1 MRRLW
6 LAIVAV
12 MLILVALRQET
23 PTTAQDPCSGL
34 VPSRLQS
41 GQTARVVL
49 NGDGLGNTV
58 RDGPGKEQSGSQ
70 VISALAEG
78 AIITVVQGPICLDG
92 LVWWSIEMPNG
103 GSGWTAE
110 GDVSQY
116 YLEPYEIGLEVY
128 VHDAENTR
136 QLNRFYVSYSGDV
149 TARDPIEVSGNDAVP
164 ANQLW
169 QQPDLDAASL
179 ALADRLV
186 NCPEVLI
193 GTAWEGIANVGDVIV
208 PEGDF
213 VYVPSPIGGN
223 VLLVR
228 HRVLSIPTCGGA
240 PGPYFGISTVH
251 LLSRGG
257 QQDLFPYGQ
266 HNGARSKSACQS
278 PDVPNLA
285 WVTDLSNIEWSP
297 DGDTVALTVRYL
309 DQDASGRN
317 CAFYYI
323 YLVDVFSGRVDAI
336 AEGRRPVWANGGSK
350 LYYFTRT
357 MDNGYN
363 VLREELWQ
371 LSEGKTTQLGL
382 PTGAQFVPV
391 AFDSI
396 GVQLPATSDGTRILV
411 CNTLNSCPDT
421 LSMELADR
429 SISPPIPVPANILP
443 YQVIQIHYVAGDTR
457 LLWLTNDG
465 HLYIQAVQG
474 VDTGLSAEINLD
486 AASVGSKLVNIQ
498 VMPTGLAALL
508 QFDSGAYL
516 LLNTINRTLQ
526 ALPELKPVPAS

>member
-1 MRRLW
+1 MRRFG
-6 LAIVAV
+6 LA
-12 MLILVALRQET
+12 LVALMMVLVGLLHT
-23 PTTAQDPCSGL
+23 SSSMAQDPCSGL
-34 VPSRLQS
+34 VPTRLHS

-58 RDGPGKEQSGSQ
+58 RDGPGKDQSGSR
-70 VISALAEG
+70 VISALPEG
-78 AIITVVQGPICLDG
+78 AIVTISQGPICLDG
-92 LVWWSIEMPNG
+92 MVWWSVEMPNG

-116 YLEPYEIGLEVY
+116 YLEPYEISLEVY
-128 VHDAENTR
+128 ILDAANPR
-136 QLNRFYVSYSGDV
+136 QLNRWYVSYSG
-149 TARDPIEVSGNDAVP
+149 TASARDPYAIPGDDSLP
-164 ANQLW
+164 ASQLW
-169 QQPDLDAASL
+169 QQPDIDAANL

-186 NCPEVLI
+186 NCPDVLQ
-193 GTAWEGIANVGDVIV
+193 GTAWEGISNAGEVIV

-213 VYVPSPIGGN
+213 TITPSPDGGN

-240 PGPYFGISTVH
+240 PGPYYGVSTVH
-251 LLSRGG
+251 LLNREGVT
-257 QQDLFPYGQ
+257 DLFPYGQ
-266 HNGARSKSACQS
+266 HNGARSKTACQS

-285 WVTDLSNIEWSP
+285 WTTDLSEIAWAP

-309 DQDASGRN
+309 DQDTAGRN
-317 CAFYYI
+317 CAFYFI

-336 AEGRRPVWANGGSK
+336 AEGRRPVWANGGAK

-363 VLREELWQ
+363 VLREDLWQ
-371 LSEGKTTQLGL
+371 LSEGQVTQLGL
-382 PTGAQFVPV
+382 PTGAQFVPT
-391 AFDSI
+391 AFDST
-396 GVQLPATSDGTRILV
+396 GVHLPSTSDGTRILV

-443 YQVIQIHYVAGDTR
+443 YQVAQIHYVAGDTR

-474 VDTGLSAEINLD
+474 VDTGLSTEINLNGVP
-486 AASVGSKLVNIQ
+486 AGSKLIDVK
-498 VMPTGLAALL
+498 VLPTGLAAIL
-508 QFDSGAYL
+508 QFDSGDYL
-516 LLNTINRTLQ
+516 LLNTVNRTLQ
-526 ALPELKPVPAS
+526 PLPDLKPTSAN